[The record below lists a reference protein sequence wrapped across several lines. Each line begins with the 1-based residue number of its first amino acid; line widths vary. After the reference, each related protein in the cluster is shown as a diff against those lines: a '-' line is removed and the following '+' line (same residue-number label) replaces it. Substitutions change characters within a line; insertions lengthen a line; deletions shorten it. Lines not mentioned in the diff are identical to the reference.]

1 MSPSPLD
8 SAAARQKE
16 LGAFYTPRPIAREL
30 VTWAIRAPSD
40 TVLDPSFGSLAFLE
54 AAEARLE
61 TLGGAGEVHPGGRL
75 YGIEVDDQA
84 FAAAAARL
92 WSRGASP
99 TLVHRDFLSVRP
111 GELVPAVDVV
121 VGNPPYLRYQGFNA
135 HNGCVPGLVA
145 AAASVPLTRL
155 ASSWAPFVVHAVR
168 FVAAGGRLAHVLPGQ
183 LLHAQYAQPVTEFL
197 RREFRRVAVI
207 AFEERVF
214 PSAQEEVVLLCA
226 EERGSGPARIEFFS
240 VSSLDDLNVELLLR
254 RSPKRPRCA
263 GKQRGKLLA
272 ELLPPRTR
280 RIYDEAEEAAE
291 VTRLGNIA
299 QVDIGT
305 VTGANSFFLLSSE
318 AAAEFDSTLFTPA
331 IGRAAHIPGVRFTT
345 REYRSLQ
352 REGARCQLLLIT
364 AQTPPDVL
372 ESVRGYIR
380 HGEALELHTR
390 NKCRSRSP
398 WWELKLPRQ
407 PIPNLFM
414 TYCAHRH
421 PRLVINDARA
431 MHTNTVHGVVT
442 RRPQQAR
449 ALAVGFYNSLT
460 MLSAEL
466 LARSYGGGVLKL
478 EPTEAEAL
486 LIPPLEGLASRR
498 DLLSTI
504 DGHIRARDLE
514 AALDLID
521 AIVLSRGLGLRDDDI
536 RALRHGADR
545 LRSRRYARRFRPRAA

>member
-8 SAAARQKE
+8 SAAARQKG
-16 LGAFYTPRPIAREL
+16 LGAFYTPGPIAREL

-54 AAEARLE
+54 AAEARLG
-61 TLGGAGEVHPGGRL
+61 TLGAGEAHPGGRL

-99 TLVHRDFLSVRP
+99 TLVHQDFLSVRP

-135 HNGCVPGLVA
+135 HNACFPGLAA

-183 LLHAQYAQPVTEFL
+183 LLHAQYAQAVTDFL
-197 RREFRRVAVI
+197 CREFRRVAVI

-226 EERGSGPARIEFFS
+226 EERGAGPARMEFFS
-240 VSSLDDLNVELLLR
+240 VSSLDDLDVDRLLR

-263 GKQRGKLLA
+263 GQQRGKLLA

-280 RIYDEAEEAAE
+280 RIYDEAEQAAE
-291 VTRLGNIA
+291 VTRLGSLG

-318 AAAEFDSTLFTPA
+318 AAAEFDSTLFTAA

-345 REYRSLQ
+345 RDYRSLQ
-352 REGARCQLLLIT
+352 REGARCRLLLIT
-364 AQTPPDVL
+364 AQTPPDAL
-372 ESVRGYIR
+372 ESVMGHVRD
-380 HGEALELHTR
+380 GEALELHKR

-398 WWELKLPRQ
+398 WWEIKLPRQ

-421 PRLVINDARA
+421 PRLVINDARV
-431 MHTNTVHGVVT
+431 MHTNTLHGVVT
-442 RRPQQAR
+442 RGRQQAR

-486 LIPPLEGLASRR
+486 LIPPLSGLDARELQNVADRFIRAGDLEGALDVVDPFVLEQGLGFSRAAIA
-498 DLLSTI
+498 DLRRGAERLRQRR
-504 DGHIRARDLE
+504 HARARD
-514 AALDLID
+514 
-521 AIVLSRGLGLRDDDI
+521 
-536 RALRHGADR
+536 
-545 LRSRRYARRFRPRAA
+545 PR

>member
-8 SAAARQKE
+8 SAAVRQKK
-16 LGAFYTPRPIAREL
+16 LGAFYTPEPIAREL

-40 TVLDPSFGSLAFLE
+40 TVLDPSFGSLVFLE
-54 AAEARLE
+54 AAEARLG
-61 TLGGAGEVHPGGRL
+61 TLSGGHAQPGGQL

-99 TLVHRDFLSVRP
+99 KLVHDDFLSLRP

-135 HNGCVPGLVA
+135 NNAFFPGLAA
-145 AAASVPLTRL
+145 AAASVSLTRL

-168 FVAAGGRLAHVLPGQ
+168 FVAAGGCLAHVLPGQ
-183 LLHAQYAQPVTEFL
+183 LLHAQYARPVTEFL
-197 RREFRRVAVI
+197 CREFGRVAVI

-226 EERGSGPARIEFFS
+226 EERGGGPARMEFFS
-240 VSSLDDLNVELLLR
+240 VRSLDDLNIERLLR

-263 GKQRGKLLA
+263 GAQRGKLLA

-280 RIYDEAEEAAE
+280 RVYDDAEQAAE
-291 VTRLGNIA
+291 VARLGNLA

-305 VTGANSFFLLSSE
+305 VTGANSFFLLSDE
-318 AAAEFDSTLFTPA
+318 AAAEFDSSLFTSA
-331 IGRAAHIPGVRFTT
+331 ISKAVHIPGVRLTT
-345 REYRSLQ
+345 RDYRSLLN
-352 REGARCQLLLIT
+352 EGAPCRMLLIT
-364 AQTPPDVL
+364 SETAPDAV
-372 ESVRGYIR
+372 ETIMGYVRD
-380 HGEALELHTR
+380 GEAVELHKR
-390 NKCRSRSP
+390 NKCRNRSP
-398 WWELKLPRQ
+398 WWEIKLPRQ
-407 PIPNLFM
+407 PVPDLFM

-421 PRLVINDARA
+421 PRLVVNDAHV
-431 MHTNTVHGVVT
+431 MHTNTLHGVVT
-442 RRPQQAR
+442 RGPLQPRT
-449 ALAVGFYNSLT
+449 LAVGFYNSLT

-486 LIPPLEGLASRR
+486 LIPPLEGLATRR
-498 DLLSTI
+498 DLLSSV
-504 DGHIRARDLE
+504 DGLIRAKNLE
-514 AALDLID
+514 SALDLVD
-521 AIVLSRGLGLRDDDI
+521 AIVLRRGLGLSEREI
-536 RALRHGADR
+536 AALRSGAHR
-545 LRSRRYARRFRPRAA
+545 LRSRRYSRRAQPRDT